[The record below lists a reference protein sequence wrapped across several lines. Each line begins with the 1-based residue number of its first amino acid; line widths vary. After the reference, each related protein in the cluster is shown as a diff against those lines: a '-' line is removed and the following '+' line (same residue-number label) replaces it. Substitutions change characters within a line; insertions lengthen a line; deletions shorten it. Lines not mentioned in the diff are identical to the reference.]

1 MRGRLLTISFL
12 FLLALGMLFIPIGT
26 ECVYALTEREIIL
39 ELEEGES
46 SSTANLNMINAA
58 CDQASED
65 EMLVI
70 RISSPGIYYV
80 GAKNGGRSIH
90 LKSNVTL
97 DLNGATLIRAGK
109 MYNFI
114 QNCGLNDMRTAGVY
128 SLSHNMKVM
137 NGTLDGSGGSGE
149 EVNLVNLGHAEEIE
163 FSNLTL
169 QNCRG
174 GHLIELSGCK
184 DVTIVNC
191 IFDGHQGSKK
201 EGEAVQLDISYNG
214 ANSSWN
220 GVYTSDGTVCQN
232 ITVTDCIFKDYPSGV
247 GNHHTIAGEHHSQ
260 NITIKNNLFMNT
272 EEASAPAIWC
282 YGFDGCVVENNII
295 SGNYTYGILVS
306 GGSDITVKNNQIGT
320 RDYPIYGQGI
330 DFTAANSY
338 IMNQGS
344 ERKSESTE
352 NGVVSQN
359 KVYVTGSGKYGI
371 LISSGCYLE
380 KITENEVTSGMAD
393 GIRVTG
399 QNSWVGSIGQRKDG
413 TGNVVTA
420 ARGMGIALGDHA
432 AADQIVGN
440 TIVSKSGGIQIASG
454 STTGLIGDADY
465 PNLIQNSA
473 GNGIV
478 VTGSASSVQRVSS
491 NQIVAK
497 KGAGVLA
504 QLDAE
509 IKTIDH
515 NQVKSGNLR
524 GVSVTL
530 SANVTNI
537 TGNTLKGFQYQGIY
551 IGNSASVK
559 NITTNEISNG
569 TGAGVYITSAQVTGS
584 IQKNTILNCKTKVGN
599 GISVSSTGVVKSIK
613 GNTIEKNKG
622 YGISITNKKLNVVMK
637 NNTFQANKCGKVYIA
652 KK

>member
-26 ECVYALTEREIIL
+26 ERVYALTEREIAL
-39 ELEEGES
+39 ELKEGER
-46 SSTANLNMINAA
+46 SSTENLNMINVA

-70 RISSPGIYYV
+70 RISSPGTYYV
-80 GAKNGGRSIH
+80 GAKKGGRSIH

-109 MYNFI
+109 MLNFM
-114 QNCGLNDMRTAGVY
+114 QNCSSDSMRTTGEY
-128 SLSHNMKVM
+128 SLSHDIKVM
-137 NGTLDGSGGSGE
+137 NGTLDGSGGSEE

-191 IFDGHQGSKK
+191 IFDGHQGSKT

-232 ITVTDCIFKDYPSGV
+232 VTVTDCIFKDYPSGV

-260 NITIKNNLFMNT
+260 SIMIKNNLFMNT

-282 YGFDGCVVENNII
+282 YGFDGCTVENNII
-295 SGNYTYGILVS
+295 TGNYTYGVLVS
-306 GGSDITVKNNQIGT
+306 GGSNVIVQNNQIGT
-320 RDYPIYGQGI
+320 LDYPLKGQGI

-338 IMNQGS
+338 IMNHGTEKES
-344 ERKSESTE
+344 EPTE
-352 NGVVSQN
+352 NGAINKN
-359 KVYVTGSGKYGI
+359 KVFVTGPGKYGI
-371 LISSGCYLE
+371 LVSSGCYLE
-380 KITENEVTSGMAD
+380 TICGNEISSEMAD

-399 QNSWVGSIGQRKDG
+399 NNSWVGSIGQRKDG
-413 TGNVVTA
+413 TGNIVTA
-420 ARGMGIALGDHA
+420 TKGMGIALGDYA
-432 AADQIVGN
+432 SGDQIVGN
-440 TIVSKSGGIQIASG
+440 TIVSKTGGIQIASG
-454 STTGLIGDADY
+454 SIAGLIGDADY

-478 VTGSASSVQRVSS
+478 VTGDESYTQRVSY
-491 NQIVAK
+491 NQIFAK
-497 KGAGVLA
+497 KGVGVLV

-509 IKTIDH
+509 IKMIDH
-515 NQVKSGNLR
+515 NVVKAGNLR
-524 GVSVTL
+524 GISVTL
-530 SANVTNI
+530 SAKVANI
-537 TGNTLKGFQYQGIY
+537 TGNTLKGFRYQGIY

-559 NITTNEISNG
+559 NITANKIFNG
-569 TGAGVYITSAQVTGS
+569 AGAGVYITSAKVTGS
-584 IQKNTILNCKTKVGN
+584 IQKNEILNCKTKEGN
-599 GISVSSTGVVKSIK
+599 GISVSSTGIVKYIK
-613 GNTIEKNKG
+613 GNTIKGNKG
-622 YGISITNKKLNVVMK
+622 YGIAIANKNLKVIMK
-637 NNTFQANKCGKVYIA
+637 SNILKANKCGKVFIA